1 MCEEARETQ
10 PIEIFCQGAS
20 ASNTAVMYVASVKP
34 YISGNQI
41 YRDSNLENTSYS
53 DTKAILAVADILS
66 KFIDG
71 AGNHSLIVEGSSKY
85 VLTYNN
91 QNKPTF
97 LYSLVSG
104 IDVDDVKWFFVIQG
118 QYYAVIGEKLYAMI
132 YSNGLISQSD
142 AIVDIRDLKFVGNTP
157 AIAFFVNPYTKQVYS
172 FTGDANLQS
181 IFSAGRYTFQWAYPD
196 KELKYFYDES
206 TQSIYICTDEGLLVF
221 GPDNTYCL
229 ENFRNVIDIE
239 FVDGDI
245 HIIESTGKET
255 TLRYYHDRDGY
266 EPLQIEFETE
276 FWGLGA
282 DQITSID
289 RWSVTLYDPEH
300 REQDIFF
307 GIRTL
312 TDVSTKAEEKKM
324 HINANDWDEYTHSVL
339 VHYTPSLI
347 KGQGLRFSMKTVAAI
362 QKIVPSVQDN
372 KAPTPTNSRLSI

>member
-1 MCEEARETQ
+1 MDK
-10 PIEIFCQGAS
+10 
-20 ASNTAVMYVASVKP
+20 N
-34 YISGNQI
+34 
-41 YRDSNLENTSYS
+41 
-53 DTKAILAVADILS
+53 
-66 KFIDG
+66 
-71 AGNHSLIVEGSSKY
+71 
-85 VLTYNN
+85 
-91 QNKPTF
+91 
-97 LYSLVSG
+97 
-104 IDVDDVKWFFVIQG
+104 IQFW
-118 QYYAVIGEKLYAMI
+118 Y
-132 YSNGLISQSD
+132 
-142 AIVDIRDLKFVGNTP
+142 
-157 AIAFFVNPYTKQVYS
+157 
-172 FTGDANLQS
+172 
-181 IFSAGRYTFQWAYPD
+181 D
-196 KELKYFYDES
+196 KG
-206 TQSIYICTDEGLLVF
+206 TQSIYIATDEGLLVF

-229 ENFRNVIDIE
+229 ENFRNVADIE

-339 VHYTPSLI
+339 VHFTPSLI
-347 KGQGLRFSMKTVAAI
+347 KGQGLRFSMKTVATI

-372 KAPTPTNSRLSI
+372 KAPTPTNSKFSI